1 MEEYPLNLKSAKLE
15 ATKSNNEVK
24 TISYANPS
32 MPYISSRNQGFTAMM
47 YSRREKNYLEERE
60 RIKTFVII
68 TEREGYISVLLTDR
82 SM

>member
-1 MEEYPLNLKSAKLE
+1 
-15 ATKSNNEVK
+15 
-24 TISYANPS
+24 